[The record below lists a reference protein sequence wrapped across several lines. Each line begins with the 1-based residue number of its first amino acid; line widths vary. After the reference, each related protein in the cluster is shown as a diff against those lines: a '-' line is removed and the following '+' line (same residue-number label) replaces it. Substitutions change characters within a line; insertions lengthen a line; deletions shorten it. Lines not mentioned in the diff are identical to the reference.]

1 MQFNLRKEENKNIDS
16 IFICV
21 CKQLIKAICLIR
33 VFGMH
38 FSRLYTLLIVLIFEN
53 MNILN

>member
-21 CKQLIKAICLIR
+21 CKQLIKSYLFDKGIWDAL
-33 VFGMH
+33 FQ
-38 FSRLYTLLIVLIFEN
+38 IVYLVDCFDF
-53 MNILN
+53 